1 VAASSRRKGIRGEGD
16 VARIFRAGGVTVEK
30 LQQQQGGVCDLIA
43 GDRFYVDVKR
53 AERLKLPEWLRQA
66 ADEAPQSGRVVCGA
80 AARGAGGAGRMSDSA
95 AFLIAG
101 LVCLW
106 LAPAWVW
113 VPLFVLSALCAAVA
127 VSKGD

>member
-66 ADEAPQSGRVVCGA
+66 ADEAPQGTVPVVAFRQNRGEWYA
-80 AARGAGGAGRMSDSA
+80 ALPLAALVELAG
-95 AFLIAG
+95 
-101 LVCLW
+101 
-106 LAPAWVW
+106 
-113 VPLFVLSALCAAVA
+113 
-127 VSKGD
+127 

>member
-1 VAASSRRKGIRGEGD
+1 
-16 VARIFRAGGVTVEK
+16 
-30 LQQQQGGVCDLIA
+30 
-43 GDRFYVDVKR
+43 
-53 AERLKLPEWLRQA
+53 
-66 ADEAPQSGRVVCGA
+66 
-80 AARGAGGAGRMSDSA
+80 MSDSA